1 MARILP
7 TGLAQPWQYKE
18 KKIVKHTPM
27 TQVGPT
33 ELKAIYDVG
42 KSLWDEVISPNM
54 AALIGA
60 IVRANQ
66 AEGPDKKDKEA
77 DVARIAGAMGASPET
92 IKKAK
97 EGAAKLTPAPE
108 APAEAPAPAEEE
120 YDFEFKETEDFSEP
134 LGLSEFTPE
143 EKWYWTTKIL
153 PKLEAGSMNRATI
166 NNFLE
171 VHADKLKDAKYRP
184 KAFSLA
190 VKTYFDSLL
199 QQLAPDALAR
209 AGLLDGDRPDIEL
222 EVAQAKYPDLNFS
235 KDPETGEIKADSPL
249 KVGLAIAAPSPGPEF
264 DPLAGRQIEARGQI
278 PAAGPRVPVDLGM
291 GRAYSDP
298 ALAEAFTEARA
309 ETREGTYEKGAG
321 MPTYTAPPEPPPVAA
336 VPSTPEAVARDP
348 GRYDNIWA
356 EAAAATTPEE
366 QADIVQRYVDM
377 YQPRD
382 MGEVLWGDDY
392 RKEAQAKR
400 IREFMSAASKYKG
413 DSPALEEQR
422 RLRNIEQEMK
432 NKALERSYGDLTE
445 EEKADLTGAELV
457 YYNRALKAR
466 RQQVITDQK
475 RFDLEID
482 KKYADR
488 RGSAETILAE
498 DQIYIRRA
506 KEERAIEKWEI
517 DKAQAELDATLTRQ
531 KIGKL
536 VRDLRDREIK
546 DLKHRVDYLKEGLR
560 QRAIRITY
568 EIREMLQIPRVY
580 GTRIA
585 AKTNE
590 HDKVVKDIQSLGK
603 IRNDRELQAWI
614 SAH

>member
-18 KKIVKHTPM
+18 KKIVQHTPM

-77 DVARIAGAMGASPET
+77 AVAKVAGAMGASPET

-97 EGAAKLTPAPE
+97 EGAAALVPAPE

-120 YDFEFKETEDFSEP
+120 YDFEFEEEDLSEP

-143 EKWYWTTKIL
+143 EKMYWTTKIL
-153 PKLEAGSMNRATI
+153 PKLASRSMNQDAI

-171 VHADKLKDAKYRP
+171 VHAKNLKDAGYRP

-190 VKTYFDSLL
+190 VKTYFDSL
-199 QQLAPDALAR
+199 QPQLTPDALGR
-209 AGLLDGDRPDIEL
+209 AGLVDRDRPDIEL
-222 EVAQAKYPDLNFS
+222 EAAQIKYPDLNFS
-235 KDPETGEIKADSPL
+235 RDPETGEIKADSPL
-249 KVGLAIAAPSPGPEF
+249 KVGLAIAAPSPGPGFESITGESMSLTGEL
-264 DPLAGRQIEARGQI
+264 PAGS
-278 PAAGPRVPVDLGM
+278 PRVGPGI
-291 GRAYSDP
+291 GRS
-298 ALAEAFTEARA
+298 FTPELEVTER
-309 ETREGTYEKGAG
+309 YAG
-321 MPTYTAPPEPPPVAA
+321 DDFTGGFPAPPVPPPPTA
-336 VPSTPEAVARDP
+336 VPSSPAAVAREP
-348 GRYDNIWA
+348 ERYDNIWA

-366 QADIVQRYVDM
+366 QKDIIQRYVDM

-382 MGEVLWGDDY
+382 MGEVIWGDDY
-392 RKEAQAKR
+392 RKEAQARRMK
-400 IREFMSAASKYKG
+400 EYMTAVSTSK
-413 DSPALEEQR
+413 SPALEEKR
-422 RLRNIEQEMK
+422 RLQNIEQAMK
-432 NKALERSYGDLTE
+432 NKALERSYGDLTPAE
-445 EEKADLTGAELV
+445 EAELTGAELV
-457 YYNRALKAR
+457 FYNKALKAR
-466 RQQVITDQK
+466 RQQVIIDQEEL
-475 RFDLEID
+475 DLKID
-482 KKYADR
+482 KDFKDR
-488 RGSAETILAE
+488 MMAAKTITAE
-498 DQIYIRRA
+498 DQVYIRRA
-506 KEERAIEKWEI
+506 KEKRDKERWEI
-517 DKAQAELDATLTRQ
+517 DKAQAHLDATLTRQ

-536 VRDLRDREIK
+536 VRDLKDKDIK
-546 DLKHRVDYLKEGLR
+546 DLKPRVDYLKAGLR

-568 EIREMLQIPRVY
+568 EIKEMLKLPRVY

-590 HDKVVKDIQSLGK
+590 HDKVVKEIQSLGK
-603 IRNDRELQAWI
+603 ITNDRELRAWI
-614 SAH
+614 RAH

>member
-18 KKIVKHTPM
+18 KKIVQHTPM

-97 EGAAKLTPAPE
+97 EGAAAVAPT
-108 APAEAPAPAEEE
+108 PAEAPAPEVPAEEE
-120 YDFEFKETEDFSEP
+120 FDFEFEEEDLSEP
-134 LGLSEFTPE
+134 LGLGEFTPE

-153 PKLEAGSMNRATI
+153 PKLKAGSMNRETI

-171 VHADKLKDAKYRP
+171 VHAERLKDANYRP

-190 VKTYFDSLL
+190 VKTYFDSL
-199 QQLAPDALAR
+199 QPQLTPDALGR
-209 AGLLDGDRPDIEL
+209 AGLVDRDRPDIEL
-222 EVAQAKYPDLNFS
+222 QAAQIKYPDLNFS
-235 KDPETGEIKADSPL
+235 RDPETGEIKADSPL
-249 KVGLAIAAPSPGPEF
+249 KVGLAIAAPSPGPGFESITGESMSLTGEL
-264 DPLAGRQIEARGQI
+264 PAGS
-278 PAAGPRVPVDLGM
+278 PRVGPGI
-291 GRAYSDP
+291 GRS
-298 ALAEAFTEARA
+298 FTPKLEVTER
-309 ETREGTYEKGAG
+309 YAG
-321 MPTYTAPPEPPPVAA
+321 DDFTGGFPAPPVPPPPTA
-336 VPSTPEAVARDP
+336 VPSSPAAVARDP

-366 QADIVQRYVDM
+366 QKDIIQRYVDM

-382 MGEVLWGDDY
+382 MGEVIWGDDY
-392 RKEAQAKR
+392 RKEAQARRMK
-400 IREFMSAASKYKG
+400 EYMTAVSTSK
-413 DSPALEEQR
+413 SPALEEKR
-422 RLRNIEQEMK
+422 RLQNIEQAMK

-445 EEKADLTGAELV
+445 EEKAELSGAELIH
-457 YYNRALKAR
+457 YNRALKAR
-466 RQQVITDQK
+466 RQQVIIDQEEL
-475 RFDLEID
+475 DLKID
-482 KKYADR
+482 EDFKARMMAAK
-488 RGSAETILAE
+488 TITAE
-498 DQIYIRRA
+498 DQVYIRRA
-506 KEERAIEKWEI
+506 KEKRDKERWEI
-517 DKAQAELDATLTRQ
+517 DKAQAHLDATLTRQ

-536 VRDLRDREIK
+536 VRDLRDKDIK
-546 DLKHRVDYLKEGLR
+546 DLKPRVDYLKAGLR

-568 EIREMLQIPRVY
+568 EIKEMLKLPRVY

-590 HDKVVKDIQSLGK
+590 HDKVVKEIQSLGK
-603 IRNDRELQAWI
+603 ITNDRELRAWI
-614 SAH
+614 RAH